1 MNWKVSNS
9 EAANRSIP
17 RRWIGKTYLKVDFEQ
32 TCRLTSST
40 SASAESNRPVSK
52 QVSATSGAQLL
63 TVPVQQRRSCATRWF
78 AVPVHQRRSCAMRC
92 YAVPAQQQRRAVLCH
107 ASTTT
112 AQRKNRSITYQVL
125 HIHQESEL

>member
-52 QVSATSGAQLL
+52 QVSATSGTQLP
-63 TVPVQQRRSCATRWF
+63 TVPVQQRHTS
-78 AVPVHQRRSCAMRC
+78 AMRC
-92 YAVPAQQQRRAVLCH
+92 FAVPAQQQRRAVLCR

-112 AQRKNRSITYQVL
+112 AQLKNRSITYQVL
-125 HIHQESEL
+125 HIHQKSEF